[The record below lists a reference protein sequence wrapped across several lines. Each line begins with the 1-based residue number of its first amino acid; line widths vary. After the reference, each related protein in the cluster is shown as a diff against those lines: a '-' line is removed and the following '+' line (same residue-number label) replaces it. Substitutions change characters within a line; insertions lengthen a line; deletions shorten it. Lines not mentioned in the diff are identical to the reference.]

1 MRVRETRHL
10 YSGALNNWHAGLGWT
25 GLGWAG
31 LRHPQSSKNSAFPPP
46 RPAACGNVECCR
58 EPGTRSFVFWSHFYL
73 SLHHWNCC
81 CCTTTDWCTAPA
93 WLVALAW
100 LILGINFISTLPRPQ
115 YHCSPQML
123 RYIYD
128 RSKNNQ
134 GNLILCVV
142 SGGRIHLYI
151 ITTKIIQ

>member
-1 MRVRETRHL
+1 ML
-10 YSGALNNWHAGLGWT
+10 GWAGLGWLGWAGLA

-31 LRHPQSSKNSAFPPP
+31 WAPPP
-46 RPAACGNVECCR
+46 AVSQKLCPSLPLAPPPVGMLNVAAN
-58 EPGTRSFVFWSHFYL
+58 PGHLYFGHIFIYLCIIGTAAPPPTDAQLQPGLAIALHCSFWV
-73 SLHHWNCC
+73 
-81 CCTTTDWCTAPA
+81 
-93 WLVALAW
+93 
-100 LILGINFISTLPRPQ
+100 LILYPLSPGQ